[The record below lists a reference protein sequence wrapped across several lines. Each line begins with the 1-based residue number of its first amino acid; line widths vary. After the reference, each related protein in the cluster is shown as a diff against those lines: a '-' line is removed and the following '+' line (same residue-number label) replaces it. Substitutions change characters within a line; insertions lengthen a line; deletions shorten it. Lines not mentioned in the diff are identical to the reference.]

1 MQPAVVLESVS
12 KTFRHRPALF
22 NWLGRERSGE
32 TSALKNI
39 SLTASAGNVLAIL
52 GPNGSGKTTLLKLV
66 STVLLPDSGRV
77 VVGGADTRK
86 DSNSVRRQVGISV
99 ANERSFFPRLT
110 ARENLDFFAVLE
122 NVRSTRRADA
132 IESALRDADLV
143 DAADTLVMKF
153 SSGMFQRL
161 AIARAL
167 VKSPVVLLLDE
178 PSRSLDPVAKTTLWE
193 LVRAR
198 ANAGAA
204 VILATHDFDEAV
216 AVADRVAVLKDGSLE
231 GESALD
237 IARSVET
244 LRNFYL
250 RAVGAAQSERIFAG
264 ERQ

>member
-32 TSALKNI
+32 TSALKSI
-39 SLTASAGNVLAIL
+39 SLAASVGQVLAIL

-66 STVLLPDSGRV
+66 CTVLLPDSGRV
-77 VVGGADTRK
+77 VVGGADTRQ

-122 NVRSTRRADA
+122 DVPAAQRAAA

-143 DAADTLVMKF
+143 DATDMLVMKF
-153 SSGMFQRL
+153 SSGLYQRL

-167 VKSPVVLLLDE
+167 VKSPSVLLLDE
-178 PSRSLDPVAKTTLWE
+178 PSRSLDPVAKTALWN
-193 LVRAR
+193 LIRAR

-216 AVADRVAVLKDGSLE
+216 AVADRVAVLKNGSLE

-237 IARSVET
+237 VGRSVET
-244 LRNFYL
+244 LRSFYL
-250 RAVGAAQSERIFAG
+250 RAVGATQTERVFAG
-264 ERQ
+264 ERR